1 MEMIKNEKQELQK
14 RIQGLNE
21 YMLSDTDKKLLM
33 LNISSDY
40 TYNKAIALI
49 NRNNTETNWYG
60 IDNENCFKTWDEAEA
75 FLDVICLARNTNF
88 NDKNYER

>member
-1 MEMIKNEKQELQK
+1 MTKKELEK

-33 LNISSDY
+33 LSISNVY

-49 NRNNTETNWYG
+49 NKNNNETNWYG
-60 IDNENCFKTWDEAEA
+60 IDNKNCFKTWNEADA
-75 FLDVICLARNTNF
+75 FLDGLCLGKNTKF
-88 NDKNYER
+88 NYNEYER